1 MSKYAFRWAV
11 AILVTVMLSLLS
23 VIGKQS
29 PEALANRVPPTQQ
42 LDRARLTAEMLDKVN
57 RRADRMYELCSYL
70 GRVAVQ
76 FRLEEKMSPAMC
88 EKMRAGQNLAIARIN
103 KVARDGTDNDLR
115 ALSPSVDQ
123 LMTETAPH
131 LQTME
136 ESYATVS
143 RIMREAGRK

>member
-1 MSKYAFRWAV
+1 MSKYAFRWTV
-11 AILVTVMLSLLS
+11 AILVTIMLSLLS

-29 PEALANRVPPTQQ
+29 PEALANRAPP

-76 FRLEEKMSPAMC
+76 FRLEEKMSPAIC
-88 EKMRAGQNLAIARIN
+88 EKMRAEQNLAIARIN

-115 ALSPSVDQ
+115 ALSSSVDQ

-131 LQTME
+131 MQTME